1 MIPEDATSDQIKEIL
16 SRFEDSLTERLGGIT
31 KEIETKTVAQ
41 KEADKKAKFDAAVEK
56 FKAAHPAIF
65 EKGSEIHLEFLN
77 NLLHK
82 EMATGKEPDAALAD
96 AYTALGKTTTWKEP
110 PSAAA
115 KGAEE
120 KKKLEEGH
128 NSLFAED
135 DSSNG
140 NLLSPTKTSE
150 STIEKKGVKNE
161 RDAVL
166 SAFKEMKAEG
176 LSLT

>member
-1 MIPEDATSDQIKEIL
+1 MIPEDATSEQIKEIL

-110 PSAAA
+110 APAGE
-115 KGAEE
+115 KKEE
-120 KKKLEEGH
+120 KPEGGH